1 METPAELRPVSPAPE
16 TLTPNPAAIIVPRR
30 HHEVLIEPPAAQ
42 LAEFL
47 VTARTTHAHD
57 AAVPDTSIDSLAS
70 LARQELMDA
79 MIWFARKTGFPP
91 PSADSPAKPWVITG
105 HQVEFYHPG
114 VWSKVIL
121 AHALAAQSGGLAID
135 LLVDHD
141 TVDHP
146 GFAVPQWNGPR
157 LERKTVTWTDAS
169 ALPAEFLSSPQGGQK
184 AQWLHTLE
192 QFPLVQT
199 DSLRD
204 FTHVLRRDSDSH
216 YVRWMSRSRRTFE
229 HSFGMNV
236 QHVPCSYF
244 CSGVAWHSFVLLWL
258 RHAHRWCNIY
268 NSALDQYRIEQR
280 IVNPGRPMPNLA
292 VTSQELELP
301 FWIYATDQPR
311 HRLAL
316 QQDNGLYLQLESQ
329 RIDVTDLMT
338 GELLTA
344 AETLRRRMAAAAL
357 HVRPRALTLTMFV
370 RLLLS
375 DVFIHGI
382 GGALYDQMTDRVM
395 DQLFG
400 VRPAYGC
407 ASAGWLLPVARE
419 IDARQADVP
428 RLKWQRHHLKSNP
441 ELLVPPSSLTGN
453 ALDASH
459 QRRDLISGIAQSL
472 AEDRREHRRRSEHWL
487 RRRAKFRDLHEINA
501 QLLALFQPQVDA
513 MDRQMRRAEVIQNNV
528 AVAFWREYFIAL
540 HPRASLQELI
550 AEIQS
555 RVQSRHGPEHTD

>member
-1 METPAELRPVSPAPE
+1 METPAELRPVPPASTPPA
-16 TLTPNPAAIIVPRR
+16 PNPAAIIVPRR

-42 LAEFL
+42 LADFL
-47 VTARTTHAHD
+47 ATARSIHPHH
-57 AAVPDTSIDSLAS
+57 AAVADTSIDSLAS

-79 MIWFARKTGFPP
+79 MIRFARKTGFPP
-91 PSADSPAKPWVITG
+91 PPADSASKPWVITG

-121 AHALAAQSGGLAID
+121 AHALAGQSGGVAID

-141 TVDHP
+141 TVDHL

-157 LERKTVTWTDAS
+157 LERKTVTWADDS
-169 ALPAEFLSSPQGGQK
+169 ALPAEFLSAPQGGQK

-199 DSLRD
+199 DALRD
-204 FTHVLRRDSDSH
+204 FTHVLRQDSDSH

-229 HSFGMNV
+229 NSFGIDV
-236 QHVPCSYF
+236 QHVPFSYL

-258 RHAHRWCNIY
+258 RHAPRWCNIY
-268 NSALDQYRIEQR
+268 NSALDHYRVEQR
-280 IVNPGRPMPNLA
+280 IINPGRPMPNLA
-292 VTSQELELP
+292 VTAQELELP
-301 FWIYATDQPR
+301 FWIYARNQPR
-311 HRLAL
+311 QRLAL
-316 QQDNGLYLQLESQ
+316 QQDNGLCLQHESQ

-338 GELLTA
+338 GPLLTA
-344 AETLRRRMAAAAL
+344 AETLRRRLAAAAL

-375 DVFIHGI
+375 DLFIHGI
-382 GGALYDQMTDRVM
+382 GGALYDQMTDQVM
-395 DQLFG
+395 NQLFG

-419 IDARQADVP
+419 IDVRQADVP
-428 RLKWQRHHLKSNP
+428 ELKWRRHHLRSNP
-441 ELLVPPSSLTGN
+441 ELLAPPSSLTGK
-453 ALDASH
+453 ALDAFNR
-459 QRRDLISGIAQSL
+459 RRDLISEIARSL
-472 AEDRREHRRRSEHWL
+472 AEDRREHRRRGEQWL
-487 RRRAKFRDLHEINA
+487 QRRAEFRDIHEIKA
-501 QLLALFQPQVDA
+501 QLLALFQPQLDA
-513 MDRQMRRAEVIQNNV
+513 MDLQMRRAEVTQNNV
-528 AVAFWREYFIAL
+528 SVASWREYFIAL

-555 RVQSRHGPEHTD
+555 RVQSQHGPEHTD